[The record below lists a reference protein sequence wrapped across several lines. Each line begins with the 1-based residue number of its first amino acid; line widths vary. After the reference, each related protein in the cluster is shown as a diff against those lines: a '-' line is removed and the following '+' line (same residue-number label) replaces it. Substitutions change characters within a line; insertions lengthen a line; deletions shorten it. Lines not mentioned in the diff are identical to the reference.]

1 MARSFYELNK
11 TYLLARISAEQMK
24 EANHR
29 KAGRLLD
36 AKKCAQ
42 MIEYLEREVKALDD
56 KYSSI
61 VIREEKGAKY

>member
-11 TYLLARISAEQMK
+11 TYLLSRISAEQMK

-36 AKKCAQ
+36 AKKCAR
-42 MIEYLEREVKALDD
+42 MIEYLQREVKALDE
-56 KYSSI
+56 KYGSI
-61 VIREEKGAKY
+61 EVREGVEY

>member
-1 MARSFYELNK
+1 
-11 TYLLARISAEQMK
+11 MK

-42 MIEYLEREVKALDD
+42 MIDYLEREVKALDD
-56 KYSSI
+56 KYSSVEVRDI
-61 VIREEKGAKY
+61 AE

>member
-36 AKKCAQ
+36 AKKCSQ
-42 MIEYLEREVKALDD
+42 MIEYLQREVKALDD

-61 VIREEKGAKY
+61 VIREEKGAEY